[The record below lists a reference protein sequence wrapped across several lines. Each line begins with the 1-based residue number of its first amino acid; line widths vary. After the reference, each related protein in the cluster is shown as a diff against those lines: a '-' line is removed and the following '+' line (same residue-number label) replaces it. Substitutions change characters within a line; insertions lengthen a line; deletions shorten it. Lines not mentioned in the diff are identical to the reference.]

1 MKAGPVLLAAV
12 ATAATVLLVLALPPE
27 PALEGK
33 PNTGTQTVRDESSLM
48 LLSRQ
53 SGGPY
58 DQIANPRETI
68 ARIPGIS
75 FMDEP
80 VARSDGMVFSKRGD
94 LVTIKSVYRNCRDT
108 DNGLTC
114 STEDEFDHPYAA
126 YSYEELASIAEF
138 DAAAAFIL
146 GHRIFENP
154 AYRKQFEGD
163 TWYQAGVNH
172 LLNASLL
179 SGTRQPYTAMMN
191 HRNLVALGYVEGAA
205 GWNRL
210 EQVYTWSQAG
220 IELGYLD
227 PAWPGYHAARRFIS
241 EEMASDAKSILDDLD
256 KKADAIKRYL
266 IEKKARTT
274 G

>member
-1 MKAGPVLLAAV
+1 MGRRDQKKQTLIVLAVLAAG
-12 ATAATVLLVLALPPE
+12 ATALTMKGIRRDGAAIGPPE
-27 PALEGK
+27 PDSLAARTRLPGVRRRIDESQKLEG
-33 PNTGTQTVRDESSLM
+33 N
-48 LLSRQ
+48 
-53 SGGPY
+53 SG
-58 DQIANPRETI
+58 NRL
-68 ARIPGIS
+68 ARHYVERYEGKVVT
-75 FMDEP
+75 E
-80 VARSDGMVFSKRGD
+80 AGD
-94 LVTIKSVYRNCRDT
+94 LVTVRTVYKNCHDAK
-108 DNGLTC
+108 DGFAC
-114 STEDEFDHPYAA
+114 DTEDVVDHPYGA
-126 YSYEELASIAEF
+126 YSFDELASIADF
-138 DAAAAFIL
+138 DAAASFIL
-146 GHRIFENP
+146 GHRIFEDP

-179 SGTRQPYTAMMN
+179 SGARQPYTAMMN
-191 HRNLVALGYVEGAA
+191 HRNLVGLGYIEGAA